1 MYVELKPKKFETFL
15 AAKGFSRFVECRLL
29 LWNNNLKKK
38 KHKKEAEKV
47 R

>member
-15 AAKGFSRFVECRLL
+15 AAKGFSRFVECCLL